1 MEGVWN
7 ISNFMDPQTIQKLP
21 FFGPPYQN
29 TLFNPPPYEKWKFG
43 DHQYKINFKH
53 PHIEVAYWRP
63 LIQKWTFFESPIYII
78 CKAKLCISFNE
89 NFDKK
94 GFCLFDTVFLP
105 KNVFVQKFNP
115 RTTVNRQFL
124 SCKIIQFLYFRWWR
138 ILFTFWPFF
147 QN

>member
-1 MEGVWN
+1 
-7 ISNFMDPQTIQKLP
+7 MDPQTIQKLP
-21 FFGPPYQN
+21 FLGPHTKIRFY
-29 TLFNPPPYEKWKFG
+29 PPPQYEKWKFG

-53 PHIEVAYWRP
+53 LHIKVAYWRP

-78 CKAKLCISFNE
+78 CNEKLCISFNE

-94 GFCLFDTVFLP
+94 GFCLFDTFFLP
-105 KNVFVQKFNP
+105 KKMFVQKFNP

-124 SCKIIQFLYFRWWR
+124 SFKIIQLLYWKWCR
-138 ILFTFWPFF
+138 ILFTGWHFF